1 VSDPFDYRDPAG
13 LELELDLPS
22 APNPRAA
29 ARPAPPSSQPD
40 ELPGLPDEFMELPD
54 ELTAPFPEPSPAP
67 AATEAWSL
75 ELEDIAPPAVTPS
88 IAITP
93 RAAPAARAAASL
105 ALPQPTRP
113 LEPPPVRTL
122 ELRIAQS
129 VDRMSPFARGGLLAL
144 TIAAM
149 LLLAT
154 SVLMAGVRSALTT
167 MEELR
172 QAGAAAAP
180 SPGPAP
186 AAAGERRD
194 PYEAYRLDDVVD
206 VDDDGRH
213 LPQR

>member
-1 VSDPFDYRDPAG
+1 
-13 LELELDLPS
+13 
-22 APNPRAA
+22 
-29 ARPAPPSSQPD
+29 
-40 ELPGLPDEFMELPD
+40 
-54 ELTAPFPEPSPAP
+54 
-67 AATEAWSL
+67 
-75 ELEDIAPPAVTPS
+75 VTPS
-88 IAITP
+88 IATAP
-93 RAAPAARAAASL
+93 RAAPAARAAATL

-113 LEPPPVRTL
+113 LEPPPARTL

-154 SVLMAGVRSALTT
+154 SVLMAGVRSALST

-180 SPGPAP
+180 APAP

>member
-1 VSDPFDYRDPAG
+1 MSDPFDYRDPTG
-13 LELELDLPS
+13 LELELDLP
-22 APNPRAA
+22 ATPNPRAA
-29 ARPAPPSSQPD
+29 ARPAPPAPD
-40 ELPGLPDEFMELPD
+40 ELPGLPEEFMELPD
-54 ELTAPFPEPSPAP
+54 ELTAPFPEPAPAAP

-75 ELEDIAPPAVTPS
+75 ELEDIAPPVVAPS
-88 IAITP
+88 IATAP

-113 LEPPPVRTL
+113 LEPPPARTL

-129 VDRMSPFARGGLLAL
+129 VDRMAPFARGGLLAL

-154 SVLMAGVRSALTT
+154 SVLMAGVRSALST

-172 QAGAAAAP
+172 QAGAA
-180 SPGPAP
+180 PAP
-186 AAAGERRD
+186 APAPVSAGDGRD

>member
-1 VSDPFDYRDPAG
+1 MSDPFDYRDPAG
-13 LELELDLPS
+13 LELELDLPATPS
-22 APNPRAA
+22 PRAA
-29 ARPAPPSSQPD
+29 ARPAPRPD

-54 ELTAPFPEPSPAP
+54 ELTAPFPEPAP
-67 AATEAWSL
+67 GPVATEAWSL
-75 ELEDIAPPAVTPS
+75 ELEDIAPPPATPS
-88 IAITP
+88 IATSP
-93 RAAPAARAAASL
+93 RAAPAARAAATL
-105 ALPQPTRP
+105 ALPQPLRP
-113 LEPPPVRTL
+113 LEPPPARTL

-129 VDRMSPFARGGLLAL
+129 VDRMSPFARGGLLAF

-154 SVLMAGVRSALTT
+154 TVLMAGVRSALST

-180 SPGPAP
+180 VPAP

-194 PYEAYRLDDVVD
+194 PYEAYRVDDVLE

-213 LPQR
+213 VPPR